1 MSTVTPEAAARELGA
16 GATRPAA
23 AEEPTIGRLVHD
35 ALGDVSSL
43 VRNEIAL
50 AKAEVSMDVKKAGR
64 GGAMLAAAA
73 VMALFG
79 VTFLLHTIAIAI
91 AEFLPLWAGYLIDSS
106 SNRPAPQ
113 TPCPR
118 PPADP
123 KASAMLSTSRS
134 AAAKAAGSC
143 PPITSPQWA
152 TSIGTDSTCSPA
164 SSGTT

>member
-91 AEFLPLWAGYLIDSS
+91 AEFLPLWAGYLIVTGVLLLVAGILALVGK
-106 SNRPAPQ
+106 NALQAVKGKPERTIA
-113 TPCPR
+113 
-118 PPADP
+118 
-123 KASAMLSTSRS
+123 TSRETIEAVKS
-134 AAAKAAGSC
+134 AAAN
-143 PPITSPQWA
+143 
-152 TSIGTDSTCSPA
+152 
-164 SSGTT
+164 